1 VESPRLATEA
11 HGNWFVQVYSRI
23 LAQFRALSRAM
34 KQYDVV
40 VVGGGIHGAGV
51 LQAAAAAGHSA
62 LLIERLGLASGTS
75 SRSSKLI
82 HGGLRYLESG
92 QFALVRESLRERA
105 IHLRIAAEL
114 VELKPFFIPV
124 YRDTRR
130 RPWQL
135 KLGLWMY
142 ALLGGFDSSTRFGTV
157 PKSDWSA
164 LDGLETH
171 DLEAVIRYHDAQTDD
186 ALLTRAVADSA
197 LSLGAEL
204 AMPASFTGATLAD
217 DGVTVAYRQDRVG
230 MECNARVLVNA
241 AGPWATRVAGAIRPA
256 IPIPDVDLVQGTHI
270 VLPFPVTSGIYYV
283 ESPADGRAVFV
294 MPWHGATLIGTTET
308 PYRGEPDQVHPLP
321 EEEEY
326 LLAVARRY
334 FPAFRHLTREH
345 ITQRFAGLRVLPAA
359 TQAAF
364 DRSRE
369 TIFSTD
375 RESKPRVL
383 GIYGGKLTG
392 WRAAAAHV
400 LERISTS
407 LPARPRL
414 AATDQLIL
422 RRPT

>member
-1 VESPRLATEA
+1 
-11 HGNWFVQVYSRI
+11 
-23 LAQFRALSRAM
+23 M

-40 VVGGGIHGAGV
+40 IVGGGIHGAGV

-114 VELKPFFIPV
+114 VELKPFFLPV

-142 ALLGGFDSSTRFGTV
+142 ALLGGFDASTRFGAV
-157 PKSDWSA
+157 PRREWSS
-164 LDGLETH
+164 LDGLETGGL
-171 DLEAVIRYHDAQTDD
+171 DAVIRYHDAQTDD
-186 ALLTRAVADSA
+186 ALLTRAVVQSA
-197 LSLGAEL
+197 LSLGAEI
-204 AMPASFTGATLAD
+204 AMPATLTGATLTG
-217 DGVTVAYRQDRVG
+217 DGVTVAYAQEGATV
-230 MECNARVLVNA
+230 ECTARVLVNA
-241 AGPWATRVAGAIRPA
+241 AGPWAPQVAGLIRPT

-270 VLPFPVTSGIYYV
+270 VLPLAVTAGIYYV

-294 MPWHGATLIGTTET
+294 MPWQGATLIGTTET
-308 PYRGEPDQVHPLP
+308 PYHGEPGKVHPLP
-321 EEEEY
+321 AEEEY
-326 LLAVARRY
+326 LLAVAHHY
-334 FPAFRHLTREH
+334 FPAFRKLGRED

-359 TQAAF
+359 SQAAF

-369 TIFSTD
+369 TIFTTD
-375 RESKPRVL
+375 REPNPRVL

-400 LERISTS
+400 LSRIDPS
-407 LPARPRL
+407 LPRATRR

>member
-1 VESPRLATEA
+1 
-11 HGNWFVQVYSRI
+11 
-23 LAQFRALSRAM
+23 M

-40 VVGGGIHGAGV
+40 IVGGGIHGAGV

-105 IHLRIAAEL
+105 ILLRIAAEL
-114 VELKPFFIPV
+114 VELKAFFLPV

-142 ALLGGFDSSTRFGTV
+142 ALLGGFDASTRFGSV
-157 PKSDWSA
+157 PKPEWSS
-164 LDGLETH
+164 LDGLETQGL
-171 DLEAVIRYHDAQTDD
+171 DAVIRYHDAQTDD
-186 ALLTRAVADSA
+186 TLLTRAVVQSA

-204 AMPASFTGATLAD
+204 AMPADFTAAILTD
-217 DGVTVAYRQDRVG
+217 EGVNVTYSQGGSAV
-230 MECNARVLVNA
+230 ECTARVLVNA
-241 AGPWATRVAGAIRPA
+241 AGPWAPHVGGIVRPA
-256 IPIPDVDLVQGTHI
+256 IPIPKVDLVQGTHI
-270 VLPFPVTSGIYYV
+270 VLPFAVTAGIYYV
-283 ESPADGRAVFV
+283 ESPTDGRAVFV
-294 MPWHGATLIGTTET
+294 MPWYGATLIGTTET
-308 PYRGEPDQVHPLP
+308 PYRGEPGDVHPLP

-369 TIFSTD
+369 TIFTTD
-375 RESKPRVL
+375 RELKPRVL

-407 LPARPRL
+407 LPARPRR

>member
-1 VESPRLATEA
+1 
-11 HGNWFVQVYSRI
+11 
-23 LAQFRALSRAM
+23 M
-34 KQYDVV
+34 KEYDVI

-51 LQAAAAAGHSA
+51 LQAATAAGYSG
-62 LLIERLGLASGTS
+62 LLIEKRALASGTS

-105 IHLRIAAEL
+105 IHLRIAADL

-142 ALLGGFDSSTRFGTV
+142 ALLGGFDAGTRFGAV
-157 PKSDWSA
+157 PKREWSA
-164 LDGLETH
+164 LDGLDTH
-171 DLEAVIRYHDAQTDD
+171 RLDAVIRYQDAQTDD
-186 ALLTRAVADSA
+186 ARLTRAVVRSA
-197 LSLGAEL
+197 QDLGGEL
-204 AMPASFTGATLAD
+204 AMPANFMGAALTDEGVDVTYEQNGATIDAH
-217 DGVTVAYRQDRVG
+217 
-230 MECNARVLVNA
+230 ARVLVNA
-241 AGPWATRVAGAIRPA
+241 AGPWATRVSRAVHP
-256 IPIPDVDLVQGTHI
+256 PIFVPDVDLVQGTHI
-270 VLPFPVTSGIYYV
+270 VLPLHVTAGIYYV
-283 ESPADGRAVFV
+283 ESPSDGRAVFV
-294 MPWHGATLIGTTET
+294 MPWQGATLIGTTET
-308 PYRGEPDQVHPLP
+308 PYTGDPDQVHPLP

-326 LLAVARRY
+326 LLAVAAHY
-334 FPAFRHLTREH
+334 FPAVRAMTRSH
-345 ITQRFAGLRVLPAA
+345 IVQRFAGLRVLPAA
-359 TQAAF
+359 SQTAF

-375 RESKPRVL
+375 RDPRPRVL

-400 LERISTS
+400 LSRIAPS
-407 LPARPRL
+407 LGSRPRR

-422 RRPT
+422 RRSE